1 MSPARPHDTPSSN
14 ELSLRTWAA
23 EAEAAAGIAR
33 VLAPTPFVPDSLRRW
48 TNPDARPADRILDLD
63 GTVATVTAVLLAGQE
78 LRLPPMASL
87 RSFTLIKG
95 TVAMYAIAAR
105 GLLQNA
111 GHDIVIK
118 ESTSQRAVVDGRRAG
133 GEWQRSVWDLDRA
146 KLAGLYP
153 GHPEGNWR
161 KQTKAMLVARATAEA
176 ARWVAADALLGIPA
190 MVEELDDSPALLA
203 IESAQTEPR
212 TAEPAEINGQAATTR
227 TTKRRT
233 TPARRALPSG
243 PPAAPL
249 PPPPEPPP
257 EHPPRAADKPAA
269 ARVEPRLTR
278 PQQTRI
284 IKGLESLGITSADEA
299 LGLIA
304 AWIAHPVKGTGDLT
318 PEEAVAV
325 IERIEALLTVAAKPH
340 DGDGQA
346 DPTDPEGPP
355 PDAEPDHG

>member
-1 MSPARPHDTPSSN
+1 MSPARPNDTATSS
-14 ELSLRTWAA
+14 ELSLRAWAA

-33 VLAPTPFVPDSLRRW
+33 ILAPTPFVPDSLRRW
-48 TNPDARPADRILDLD
+48 TNPEARAADRILDLD

-78 LRLPPMASL
+78 LRLPPMVSL

-133 GEWQRSVWDLDRA
+133 GEWQRAVWDLDRA
-146 KLAGLYP
+146 KVAGLYP

-161 KQTKAMLVARATAEA
+161 KQTKAMLVARATAEVS
-176 ARWVAADALLGIPA
+176 RWVAADALMGIPA
-190 MVEELDDSPALLA
+190 MVEELDDEPRLLA
-203 IESAQTEPR
+203 IESASTEPR
-212 TAEPAEINGQAATTR
+212 TTDPAEINGQPTTPRTTR
-227 TTKRRT
+227 RRT
-233 TPARRALPSG
+233 TQTRRALPSG
-243 PPAAPL
+243 PPSAPP

-257 EHPPRAADKPAA
+257 EHPPRPAAPAA
-269 ARVEPRLTR
+269 AKVEPRLTR

-284 IKGLESLGITSADEA
+284 IKGLESIGITSADEA

-304 AWIAHPVKGTGDLT
+304 AWVSHPVKGTGDLT

-325 IERIEALLTVAAKPH
+325 IERIEALLTIAAKP
-340 DGDGQA
+340 DDGQA
-346 DPTDPEGPP
+346 DTPSTEGTP